1 MKPTDEEI
9 LAVLAKRTSMITYH
23 LANCLQRP
31 REQHCGTS
39 WLLRQ
44 LKRMEKAGLV
54 QRVKSN
60 YLAQICWAVSS
71 DPKP

>member
-1 MKPTDEEI
+1 MKPTDDEI
-9 LAVLAKRTSMITYH
+9 LTVLGKRSSMMTYH

-44 LKRMEKAGLV
+44 LKRMEKAGAV

-60 YLAQICWAVSS
+60 YLVQICWAVSNT
-71 DPKP
+71 PKP